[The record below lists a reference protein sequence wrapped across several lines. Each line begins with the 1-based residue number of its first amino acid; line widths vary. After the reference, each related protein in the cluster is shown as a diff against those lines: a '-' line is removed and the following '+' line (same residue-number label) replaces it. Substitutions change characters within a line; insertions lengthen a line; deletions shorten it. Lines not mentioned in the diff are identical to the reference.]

1 MNFSFTKLFLVVF
14 CALISLHV
22 SAQRSC
28 GSMHHYHQMIAE
40 SASFQFKQ
48 SQLEEKT
55 ALYNAMLPSMNVSSA
70 TYTIPVVIH
79 ILYSNSLQN
88 ISDDQINSQMKSLN
102 EDFRALNADFSSIPQ
117 AFQAVAA
124 DVNIDFCLAQ
134 VDPNGNPTTGI
145 NRVSTTTTSFSYTN
159 EGMKFSS
166 SGGVDA
172 WNTNLYLNIWV
183 CNLSGGLLGYAQ
195 FPGGSSS
202 TDGVVVNYTAFGS
215 EGTASSPYNLGRT
228 LTHEIGHWLNLR
240 HIWGDSFCGN
250 DFVVKILVR

>member
-1 MNFSFTKLFLVVF
+1 
-14 CALISLHV
+14 
-22 SAQRSC
+22 
-28 GSMHHYHQMIAE
+28 
-40 SASFQFKQ
+40 
-48 SQLEEKT
+48 
-55 ALYNAMLPSMNVSSA
+55 
-70 TYTIPVVIH
+70 
-79 ILYSNSLQN
+79 
-88 ISDDQINSQMKSLN
+88 MKSLN

-124 DVNIDFCLAQ
+124 DVNIDFLFGA

-183 CNLSGGLLGYAQ
+183 CNLSGGLLGHAQ

-240 HIWGDSFCGN
+240 HIWGDSFW
-250 DFVVKILVR
+250 